1 MRFAF
6 AGDRDI
12 SVWVLG
18 FVLAAQHRPLALLVS
33 ERGRYAEEL
42 IERCHTLSWAI
53 LERTPVGATLH
64 YMDPEVDAGD
74 IVSQKQ
80 IDGSSGDTGHSLYER
95 AKLLELEVFREAW
108 PLLVSGQCMAEPQ
121 DRASATTHR
130 RGGPAGGERAAHRPG
145 RARDSG

>member
-12 SVWVLG
+12 SVWVLD

-80 IDGSSGDTGHSLYER
+80 IDVSPGDTGHSLYER
-95 AKLLELEVFREAW
+95 VKLLELEVFREAW
-108 PLLVSGQCMAEPQ
+108 PLLVS
-121 DRASATTHR
+121 ASAWRSR
-130 RGGPAGGERAAHRPG
+130 RTARVQPPNGGGTCWRRACSASTWTS
-145 RARDSG
+145 A